1 MLSINPPINIYTEFA
16 SSAKLWGVNT
26 RSNAWIKSTQ
36 DKDEGMS
43 SVISIIF
50 TRQPGQET
58 MELKIKSGTIPILYN
73 KGHPGMNKLKDLF
86 YVDKNYHNVDISG
99 YPG

>member
-1 MLSINPPINIYTEFA
+1 
-16 SSAKLWGVNT
+16 
-26 RSNAWIKSTQ
+26 
-36 DKDEGMS
+36 MS
-43 SVISIIF
+43 SVIIIIF

-73 KGHPGMNKLKDLF
+73 IGHPGMNKLKDLF